1 MHEGNPPFWA
11 IENDNTELHVTII
24 SVEADVDT
32 DYAEF
37 SGKGEDF
44 DEATAPLLH
53 MDPVTKK
60 GVASKYPVPKLADVS
75 VGQGVNKT
83 RVGIGKYRV
92 HFRFHKTE

>member
-1 MHEGNPPFWA
+1 
-11 IENDNTELHVTII
+11 
-24 SVEADVDT
+24 
-32 DYAEF
+32 
-37 SGKGEDF
+37 
-44 DEATAPLLH
+44 